1 MNFAFKFYKPSVLAC
16 FQTHTL
22 QISIAVS
29 MVFAQ
34 SFHRWRIKLCP
45 LVANDVEV
53 RQEWVVAVIYRH
65 WLSIP
70 GPSLVSLLP
79 STGVGV
85 TSWTNPS
92 SQTAAV
98 QRTAPGTAQTEK
110 PRGLVLLTKFT
121 LFKTE
126 KPWVIYI
133 VVCFEFII
141 WCLSKSKPDSFWC
154 VCSLFL
160 RLPSRRMLGD
170 RYGDFPASSFICA
183 SEVTVS
189 MECLKSKL
197 NTVALEKLSERMSQN
212 NCFHYGQQAL
222 VEYFSEV
229 WVLF

>member
-1 MNFAFKFYKPSVLAC
+1 MG
-16 FQTHTL
+16 
-22 QISIAVS
+22 
-29 MVFAQ
+29 FAQ
-34 SFHRWRIKLCP
+34 SFHRQRIKLCP
-45 LVANDVEV
+45 LGANDVEV
-53 RQEWVVAVIYRH
+53 RQEWVVAVVYRH

-79 STGVGV
+79 STCVGV
-85 TSWTNPS
+85 TGWTNLN

-98 QRTAPGTAQTEK
+98 QRSAPGTAETEK

-197 NTVALEKLSERMSQN
+197 DTVALEKLSERM
-212 NCFHYGQQAL
+212 
-222 VEYFSEV
+222 
-229 WVLF
+229 